1 MHTRVTE
8 PWRLAA
14 SSAGWTLFEHDQPV
28 RTPLG
33 APVGSRHHPLAR
45 RMLENVRSFGGPALL
60 PPTPYGLQVLYLDFA
75 RSVPAAHLSRV
86 VLSCLEGRRRL
97 PDDLR
102 PVAAARATSAVDA
115 RETDPEVRRQA
126 VAGLSTRS
134 LLAVLAFDAQFEN
147 PQAGLDVITG
157 RADLDGLAAGLCA
170 FVAER
175 RIASGL
181 EGDPRYYAPVAER
194 DEDFCREHCLPTIA
208 PLPSEDRECLART
221 PSRCGTRRM
230 LEGFRF
236 FVSFP
241 EE

>member
-1 MHTRVTE
+1 MHTHTVE
-8 PWRLAA
+8 PWRLSA
-14 SSAGWTLFEHDQPV
+14 SPAGWTLFEHDQPV

-33 APVGSRHHPLAR
+33 APVGSRYRPLAR
-45 RMLENVRSFGGPALL
+45 RMLENIRSFGGHSLL

-75 RSVPAAHLSRV
+75 RSLPAGQLAPVVRSR
-86 VLSCLEGRRRL
+86 LQGHGRT
-97 PDDLR
+97 PDDPL
-102 PVAAARATSAVDA
+102 AR
-115 RETDPEVRRQA
+115 
-126 VAGLSTRS
+126 LSTRS

-147 PQAGLDVITG
+147 PHAGLDVVAG
-157 RADLDGLAAGLCA
+157 AADLDALAAELCA

-181 EGDPRYYAPVAER
+181 EGDTRYFAPVAER

-208 PLPSEDRECLART
+208 PHPSEDRVCLTRT

-236 FVSFP
+236 FASFP